1 MHSRRVESEIF
12 DTVAFVT
19 DLVSLC
25 LQQEFSDDAVSK
37 VTTFAFLVFG
47 DFVSIPHRRILF
59 DVFFVAI
66 QAFFAFEF
74 ALLRIRRGREARQRD
89 AEAKKGRPRT
99 HKSPALI

>member
-19 DLVSLC
+19 DLVSLR
-25 LQQEFSDDAVSK
+25 LQQEFADDAVSK
-37 VTTFAFLVFG
+37 VTTFAFPVFG
-47 DFVSIPHRRILF
+47 DFVSIRHRRILL
-59 DVFFVAI
+59 DVFFVTI

-89 AEAKKGRPRT
+89 AEAKEGCPRT
-99 HKSPALI
+99 HKSSAPI